1 VTVNP
6 RRRRKSRSRKSSRRE
21 LDPYFA
27 YLIFVGVG
35 LGSLQVNPEVRL
47 TLLWFTLLALSLI
60 YAGQKPVAARYS
72 LANLGRGAVAGLI
85 VSLPFLLA
93 ARGVLNASAT
103 RLFPMPS
110 QAALFQALIF
120 VSAPVEELYFR
131 GVLQRERDLLSASLL
146 YGLAGAVFFLPLFL
160 PAFGDLVLVLLAV
173 VLGMGLLGFVYGY
186 VCNQYGLGASIA
198 CHAVVNFV
206 LLFLPPVLER
216 VVQGLTVID

>member
-1 VTVNP
+1 VSP
-6 RRRRKSRSRKSSRRE
+6 KRRSKSRSSKSSRRD

-47 TLLWFTLLALSLI
+47 TLLWSTLLALSLI
-60 YAGQKPVAARYS
+60 YAGWKPVAVQYN
-72 LANLGRGAVAGLI
+72 LANLGRGAIVGLI
-85 VSLPFLLA
+85 ISLPFLLA
-93 ARGVLNASAT
+93 ARGVLNASST
-103 RLFPMPS
+103 RLFPMPT

-131 GVLQRERDLLSASLL
+131 GILQRERGLLSAAVL
-146 YGLAGAVFFLPLFL
+146 YGLAGAVFFLPLFRGL
-160 PAFGDLVLVLLAV
+160 ALILLAV
-173 VLGMGLLGFVYGY
+173 VLSMGLLGFVYGY

-206 LLFLPPVLER
+206 TLFLPAVLER
-216 VVQGLTVID
+216 LVQGLTIID

>member
-1 VTVNP
+1 MVSP
-6 RRRRKSRSRKSSRRE
+6 RRKSKSRRSKSSRRDF
-21 LDPYFA
+21 DPYFA

-47 TLLWFTLLALSLI
+47 TLLWSSLLALSLI
-60 YAGQKPVAARYS
+60 YAARKPVATQYS
-72 LANLGRGAVAGLI
+72 LANLGRGAIVGLI
-85 VSLPFLLA
+85 ISLPFLLA
-93 ARGVLNASAT
+93 ARGVLNDISI

-131 GVLQRERDLLSASLL
+131 GILQRERGLLNGAVL
-146 YGLAGAVFFLPLFL
+146 YGLAGAVFFLPVFRGLAL
-160 PAFGDLVLVLLAV
+160 ILLAV
-173 VLGMGLLGFVYGY
+173 VLSMGLLGFVYGY

-198 CHAVVNFV
+198 CHALVNFF

-216 VVQGLTVID
+216 LVQGLTVID

>member
-1 VTVNP
+1 VSP
-6 RRRRKSRSRKSSRRE
+6 RRKSKSRTSRSSRRD

-35 LGSLQVNPEVRL
+35 LGSLQVNPEIRL
-47 TLLWFTLLALSLI
+47 TLLWSILLALSLI
-60 YAGQKPVAARYS
+60 YAGRKQVAARYS
-72 LANLGRGAVAGLI
+72 LANLGRGAI
-85 VSLPFLLA
+85 VGFIISLPFLLA
-93 ARGVLNASAT
+93 ARGVLNVSST

-131 GVLQRERDLLSASLL
+131 GILQRERGLVSAAVL
-146 YGLAGAVFFLPLFL
+146 YGLAGTVFFLPVFRGF
-160 PAFGDLVLVLLAV
+160 AFILLAV
-173 VLGMGLLGFVYGY
+173 VLSMGLLGFVYGY

-198 CHAVVNFV
+198 CHAMVNFV

-216 VVQGLTVID
+216 LVQGLTVID

>member
-1 VTVNP
+1 VSP
-6 RRRRKSRSRKSSRRE
+6 RRRSKSRSRKSSRRD

-27 YLIFVGVG
+27 YLIFAGVG
-35 LGSLQVNPEVRL
+35 LGSLQVNPEFRL

-60 YAGQKPVAARYS
+60 YAGRKPVAARYS
-72 LANLGRGAVAGLI
+72 LANLGRGAVVGTI
-85 VSLPFLLA
+85 ISLPFLLA

-110 QAALFQALIF
+110 QAALFQALTF

-131 GVLQRERDLLSASLL
+131 GILQRERGLLSASVL
-146 YGLAGAVFFLPLFL
+146 YGLAGAVFFLPVFRSF
-160 PAFGDLVLVLLAV
+160 AFILLAV
-173 VLGMGLLGFVYGY
+173 VFSMGLLGFVYGY

-216 VVQGLTVID
+216 LVQGLTVID

>member
-1 VTVNP
+1 VSS
-6 RRRRKSRSRKSSRRE
+6 RRRRKSRSRKSSRRD
-21 LDPYFA
+21 LDPYFV

-60 YAGQKPVAARYS
+60 YAGRKPVAARYS

-131 GVLQRERDLLSASLL
+131 GVLQRERGLLSASVL
-146 YGLAGAVFFLPLFL
+146 YGLAGAVFFLPVFRSFALI
-160 PAFGDLVLVLLAV
+160 LLAV
-173 VLGMGLLGFVYGY
+173 VLSMGLLGFVYGY
-186 VCNQYGLGASIA
+186 VCNQYGLGASIG

-216 VVQGLTVID
+216 LVQGLTVID

>member
-1 VTVNP
+1 MSP
-6 RRRRKSRSRKSSRRE
+6 RRKSKSRSRKSSRQH

-47 TLLWFTLLALSLI
+47 TLLWSTLLALSMI
-60 YAGQKPVAARYS
+60 YAGRKPVAARYS
-72 LANLGRGAVAGLI
+72 LANLGRGAVVGLI
-85 VSLPFLLA
+85 ISLPFLLA
-93 ARGVLNASAT
+93 ARSVLNASSA

-131 GVLQRERDLLSASLL
+131 GVLQREQGLLSAAVL
-146 YGLAGAVFFLPLFL
+146 YGLAGTVFFLPIFRGFALI
-160 PAFGDLVLVLLAV
+160 LLAV

-198 CHAVVNFV
+198 CHAMVNLV

-216 VVQGLTVID
+216 LVQGLTVID

>member
-1 VTVNP
+1 VSP
-6 RRRRKSRSRKSSRRE
+6 RRRSKSRSSKSSRWD

-47 TLLWFTLLALSLI
+47 TLLWSTLLTLSLI
-60 YAGQKPVAARYS
+60 YAGRKPVTARYS
-72 LANLGRGAVAGLI
+72 LANLGRGAIVGLI
-85 VSLPFLLA
+85 ISLPFLLA
-93 ARGVLNASAT
+93 ARGVLHASSI

-120 VSAPVEELYFR
+120 VSAPVEEVYFR
-131 GVLQRERDLLSASLL
+131 GVLQRERGLLSAAVL
-146 YGLAGAVFFLPLFL
+146 YGLAGVVFFLPVFRSFALI
-160 PAFGDLVLVLLAV
+160 LLAV
-173 VLGMGLLGFVYGY
+173 VLSMGLLGFVYGY

-216 VVQGLTVID
+216 LVQGLAVVD

>member
-1 VTVNP
+1 MSTK
-6 RRRRKSRSRKSSRRE
+6 RRSKSRRSRSSRRD

-47 TLLWFTLLALSLI
+47 TLLWSTLLALSLI
-60 YAGQKPVAARYS
+60 YAGRKPVAARYS
-72 LANLGRGAVAGLI
+72 LANLGRGAIVGLI
-85 VSLPFLLA
+85 ISLPFLLA
-93 ARGVLNASAT
+93 ARGVLNASSIG
-103 RLFPMPS
+103 LFPMSS

-131 GVLQRERDLLSASLL
+131 GILQRERGLLSAAVL
-146 YGLAGAVFFLPLFL
+146 YGLAGTVFFLPVFIFEGL
-160 PAFGDLVLVLLAV
+160 AFISLLLVV

-186 VCNQYGLGASIA
+186 VYNQYGLGASIA
-198 CHAVVNFV
+198 CHAMVNFV

-216 VVQGLTVID
+216 LVQGLTVID

>member
-1 VTVNP
+1 VSP
-6 RRRRKSRSRKSSRRE
+6 RRKSKSRSRKSSRRD

-27 YLIFVGVG
+27 YLVFVGVG

-47 TLLWFTLLALSLI
+47 TILWFTLLALSLI
-60 YAGQKPVAARYS
+60 YAGRKPVAARYS
-72 LANLGRGAVAGLI
+72 LANLGRGAVVGFI
-85 VSLPFLLA
+85 ISLPFLLA

-110 QAALFQALIF
+110 QAALFQALTF

-131 GVLQRERDLLSASLL
+131 GILQRERGLLSASVL
-146 YGLAGAVFFLPLFL
+146 YGLAGAVFFLPVFRSF
-160 PAFGDLVLVLLAV
+160 AFILLAV
-173 VLGMGLLGFVYGY
+173 VFSMGLLGFVYGY

-216 VVQGLTVID
+216 LVQGLTVID

>member
-1 VTVNP
+1 VSP
-6 RRRRKSRSRKSSRRE
+6 RRRSKSRSRKPSRQH

-27 YLIFVGVG
+27 YLIFLGVG

-47 TLLWFTLLALSLI
+47 TLLWSTLLVLSLI
-60 YAGQKPVAARYS
+60 YAGRKRVAARYN
-72 LANLGRGAVAGLI
+72 LANLGRGAIVGLI
-85 VSLPFLLA
+85 ISLPFLLA
-93 ARGVLNASAT
+93 TRGVLNASST

-131 GVLQRERDLLSASLL
+131 GILQRERGLLSAAVL
-146 YGLAGAVFFLPLFL
+146 YGLAGAVFFLPILRG
-160 PAFGDLVLVLLAV
+160 FGLILLAV
-173 VLGMGLLGFVYGY
+173 VLIMGLLGFVYGY

-198 CHAVVNFV
+198 CHALVNFV

-216 VVQGLTVID
+216 LVQGLSVID

>member
-1 VTVNP
+1 VSP
-6 RRRRKSRSRKSSRRE
+6 RRSSKSRSRKSSRRD

-27 YLIFVGVG
+27 YLIFAGVG

-60 YAGQKPVAARYS
+60 YAGRKPVAARYS
-72 LANLGRGAVAGLI
+72 LANLGRGAVVGTI
-85 VSLPFLLA
+85 ISLPFLLT

-110 QAALFQALIF
+110 QAALFQALTF

-131 GVLQRERDLLSASLL
+131 GILQRERGLLSASVL
-146 YGLAGAVFFLPLFL
+146 YGLAGAVFFLPVFRSF
-160 PAFGDLVLVLLAV
+160 AFILLAV
-173 VLGMGLLGFVYGY
+173 VFSMGLLGFVYGY

-206 LLFLPPVLER
+206 LLFLPPVLEGL
-216 VVQGLTVID
+216 VQGLTVID

>member
-1 VTVNP
+1 VSP
-6 RRRRKSRSRKSSRRE
+6 RRSSKSRSRKSSRRD

-27 YLIFVGVG
+27 YLIFAGVG

-60 YAGQKPVAARYS
+60 YAGRKPVAARYS
-72 LANLGRGAVAGLI
+72 LANLGRGAVVGTI
-85 VSLPFLLA
+85 ISLPFLLT

-110 QAALFQALIF
+110 QAALFQALTF

-131 GVLQRERDLLSASLL
+131 GILQRERGLLSASVL
-146 YGLAGAVFFLPLFL
+146 YGLAGAVFFLPVFRSF
-160 PAFGDLVLVLLAV
+160 AFILLAV
-173 VLGMGLLGFVYGY
+173 VFSMGLLGFVYGY

-216 VVQGLTVID
+216 LVQGLTVID

>member
-1 VTVNP
+1 VSP
-6 RRRRKSRSRKSSRRE
+6 RRKSKSRTSRSSRRD

-35 LGSLQVNPEVRL
+35 LGSLQVNPEIRL
-47 TLLWFTLLALSLI
+47 TLLWSILLALSLI
-60 YAGQKPVAARYS
+60 YAGRKHVAARYS
-72 LANLGRGAVAGLI
+72 LANLGRGAI
-85 VSLPFLLA
+85 VGFIISLPFLLA
-93 ARGVLNASAT
+93 ARGVLNVSST

-131 GVLQRERDLLSASLL
+131 GILQRERGLVSAAVL
-146 YGLAGAVFFLPLFL
+146 YGLAGTVFFLPVFRGFALI
-160 PAFGDLVLVLLAV
+160 LLAV
-173 VLGMGLLGFVYGY
+173 VFSMGLLGFVYGY

-198 CHAVVNFV
+198 CHAMVNFV

-216 VVQGLTVID
+216 LVQGLTIID

>member
-1 VTVNP
+1 VSP
-6 RRRRKSRSRKSSRRE
+6 RRRSKSRRSKSSLRD

-47 TLLWFTLLALSLI
+47 TILWSTLLALSSI

-72 LANLGRGAVAGLI
+72 LANLGRGAIVGLVI
-85 VSLPFLLA
+85 SLPFLLA
-93 ARGVLNASAT
+93 ARGVLNASSA

-120 VSAPVEELYFR
+120 VSAPIEELYFR
-131 GVLQRERDLLSASLL
+131 GVLQRERGLLSAAVL
-146 YGLAGAVFFLPLFL
+146 YGLAGTVFFLPVSRGF
-160 PAFGDLVLVLLAV
+160 VLILLAV
-173 VLGMGLLGFVYGY
+173 VLSMGLLGFVYGY

-206 LLFLPPVLER
+206 LLFLPFVLER
-216 VVQGLTVID
+216 LVRGLTVID